1 MSNWFQ
7 RFSDAVYKE
16 YDRRIK
22 QASLVTEYG
31 ESHHHDE
38 DEHDEEEDGAVEIAN
53 VRPGTVVRQPEEE
66 EDAAEIANVPRG
78 AVVDDEPASDE
89 AAAQRT

>member
-1 MSNWFQ
+1 MSNWFE

-22 QASLVTEYG
+22 RASLVTEYG

-38 DEHDEEEDGAVEIAN
+38 EEHDADEEDAVEIAN
-53 VRPGTVVRQPEEE
+53 VQPGTVVDQPEEE
-66 EDAAEIANVPRG
+66 EDSVEIANVPRG
-78 AVVDDEPASDE
+78 AVVDDKPASDE
-89 AAAQRT
+89 AEEKNT

>member
-7 RFSDAVYKE
+7 RFSDAVYRE

-38 DEHDEEEDGAVEIAN
+38 DEHDDEDDGAVEIAN
-53 VRPGTVVRQPEEE
+53 VQPGTVVSQPEEE

-78 AVVDDEPASDE
+78 AVVDDEPASDKTE
-89 AAAQRT
+89 EKHT